1 MKLRPACAALALLAL
16 LLLVGACRTRTYP
29 IPAPPEGAI
38 DVAPAT
44 ALAFQQRTEAFYV
57 RLIQRRFNAL
67 ETFNDRFLRSHFRTE
82 DAFFDYYAELAN
94 AFDVAHFERS
104 RPSEARVVDFLFGT
118 PDSALVQV
126 LFIGQ
131 DDRPL
136 RPNDVGLVRVD
147 RWDRHEDDW
156 WITPGPAWR

>member
-1 MKLRPACAALALLAL
+1 LKLWLSCALV
-16 LLLVGACRTRTYP
+16 LLVGACSTPTYP

-44 ALAFQQRTEAFYV
+44 ALAFQQRSEAFYV

-67 ETFNDRFLRSHFRTE
+67 ETFNDRSLRSHFRTE
-82 DAFFDYYAELAN
+82 EAFFDYYAELAN
-94 AFDVAHFERS
+94 LFDEAHFEHS
-104 RPSEARVVDFLFGT
+104 RPSQALVFDFLFGT

-126 LFIGQ
+126 LYIGQ

-136 RPNDVGLVRVD
+136 RPNDVRLIRID
-147 RWDRHEDDW
+147 RWDRHEDAW
-156 WITPGPAWR
+156 WITPGAAWR